1 MPQKQPFLGAV
12 VGAVLPT
19 ILAGAIEGAVRGA
32 VQQAT
37 GSTSGTDT
45 IAKDVVKR
53 LEQNPAVVNQVNAEA
68 PYQSRVVVGTTA
80 AALAIIIP
88 QVLKPFGIDVD
99 AGQVGEVLQSVI
111 VLWGVGYALY
121 GRLKGGLKPLFSR

>member
-68 PYQSRVVVGTTA
+68 PYQSRVAVGSVVSALGVIIPVLGRLAGWDIDGNYVVEVITA
-80 AALAIIIP
+80 AMTLGGAL
-88 QVLKPFGIDVD
+88 
-99 AGQVGEVLQSVI
+99 
-111 VLWGVGYALY
+111 YALY
-121 GRLKGGLKPLFSR
+121 GRFVPGLKPLFSR